1 MTDKKIGVIFD
12 TWSHDSLVKFSSE
25 CYERL
30 QQQDKEIE
38 ALREDL
44 RAAID
49 AYRQLVVKNA
59 RKTD

>member
-12 TWSHDSLVKFSSE
+12 TWEHSSLVKFSAE

-30 QQQDKEIE
+30 QQQEKEIE

-49 AYRQLVVKNA
+49 AYRQLVVKS
-59 RKTD
+59 T

>member
-1 MTDKKIGVIFD
+1 MSGTSVIFD

-30 QQQDKEIE
+30 QEQEKEIE

-49 AYRQLVVKNA
+49 AYRQLVVTNA
-59 RKTD
+59 RKAN

>member
-1 MTDKKIGVIFD
+1 MSGTGVIFE
-12 TWSHDSLVKFSSE
+12 TWEHGSLVKFSTE

-30 QQQDKEIE
+30 QQQEKEIE

-59 RKTD
+59 

>member
-1 MTDKKIGVIFD
+1 MSGSSVIFE
-12 TWSHDSLVKFSSE
+12 TWEHGSLVKFSAE

-30 QQQDKEIE
+30 QQQEKEIE

-59 RKTD
+59 

>member
-1 MTDKKIGVIFD
+1 MSGTSVIFE
-12 TWSHDSLVKFSSE
+12 TWEHSSLVKFSSE

-30 QQQDKEIE
+30 QQQEKEIE

-59 RKTD
+59 

>member
-12 TWSHDSLVKFSSE
+12 TWSHDSLVKFSSQ

-30 QQQDKEIE
+30 QQQEKEIG

-49 AYRQLVVKNA
+49 AYRQLVIRNA
-59 RKTD
+59 

>member
-1 MTDKKIGVIFD
+1 MSGTSVIFD

-25 CYERL
+25 CYERFR
-30 QQQDKEIE
+30 QQEEEIK

-44 RAAID
+44 RAAIE
-49 AYRQLVVKNA
+49 AYRQLVVTNA